1 MPHLIWTPA
10 ALADVQRLYRFL
22 VSKDVTA
29 ARRAIQTIRTGV
41 KILAHQPRVG
51 RPVEDMATEFRE
63 WLIDFGSS
71 GYVVLYRLDGDRV
84 SILAVRHQKEA
95 GYFLAP

>member
-22 VSKDVTA
+22 APENADA
-29 ARRAIQTIRTGV
+29 ARRAVKTIRSGV
-41 KILAHQPRVG
+41 KILAHQPHVG
-51 RPVEDMATEFRE
+51 RPVEDMDAEFRE

-71 GYVVLYRLDGDRV
+71 GYLVLYRLDGSRI
-84 SILAVRHQKEA
+84 SILAVRHQKEP
-95 GYFLAP
+95 GYQ